1 MSLFTRFEL
10 DRIRDEIK
18 EECLTLPGQRIMMAV
33 EPSFSPIEIRR
44 RRNRLEEAMDAQVRF
59 GAPMLEGTGDPESLL
74 NQASKG
80 RVLTAQELLQVL
92 KLIRTVR
99 TVREYENNL
108 KEIPHEELHDL
119 FSTLIIHEALER
131 KIADIINDYGEVKD
145 SASPALKDIRRQLRS
160 ADQRIAEAVEQFRS
174 SHAESMV
181 DSIVTVRNGR
191 TVLLVRV
198 SDKNRFGGIVY
209 GDSQSHQASYIEP
222 SSLMRANN
230 RKLELQNEEEEE
242 IARILAV
249 ISQEVTAKA
258 EEELSNV
265 ETLAILDDLFAKASW
280 GVKNHACAANLNEEK
295 RFTIR
300 QARHPLISE
309 KDAVKNDYHLQD
321 PYHTL
326 LITGPNTGGKTVSM
340 KIFGLFTLMTYC
352 GMPVTAEEADIPF
365 FDRVF
370 ADIGDDQ
377 SVASSLSSF
386 SAHVEKQ
393 AEMLREATEHSL
405 ILLDEIGSGT
415 DPREGESL
423 AIAIL
428 NELRKRQAT
437 VIATTHYSRLK
448 AYGRRHDDILVATVE
463 FDFKTLRPT
472 YRYLEGI
479 TGESNALSVAERC
492 GLPSG
497 VISYARF
504 LKQQSKTDEEGMMER
519 LEKQLMEAEQKNR
532 KLEESLAKIKEY
544 QKTLEEEHARIAS
557 RREELL
563 DEARGEAEEIVEHA
577 REEADAILKDLRNSS
592 KSAKYHEL
600 LKQKT
605 QLDTINAAAAK
616 EVRSSPDDFREGD
629 TVELRSSGA
638 VARIVS
644 IRKKEIVI
652 LLNGREVKVKPAQIR
667 PSLKR
672 LPKEKAPEQQV
683 SSFTV
688 PDSVPME
695 CNLIGLYVDEARE
708 ELLDYMDSAK
718 LARLK
723 TFRIIHGDG
732 SGALRKMVQ
741 ELLAK
746 DSSVDSY
753 RYGMPNEG
761 GTGATVVTMK
771 D

>member
-10 DRIRDEIK
+10 DRIRDAMAN
-18 EECLTLPGQRIMMAV
+18 ECLSAPGKRLLDAC
-33 EPSFSPIEIRR
+33 EPSYEPIVIRR
-44 RRNRLEEAMDAQVRF
+44 DRNRLEEAMNAVLRF
-59 GAPMLEGTGDPESLL
+59 GSAPLEGLGDPQNLL
-74 NQASKG
+74 KQSSKG

-99 TVREYENNL
+99 AVVQYEDTI
-108 KEIPHEELHDL
+108 EEVAHPELHDL
-119 FSTLIIHEALER
+119 FSTLIVHEALE
-131 KIADIINDYGEVKD
+131 KTISNAINDYGEVKD
-145 SASPALKDIRRQLRS
+145 SASLALQELRSQLRS
-160 ADQRIAEAVEQFRS
+160 ADQHIAEAVEQFRR
-174 SHAESMV
+174 SHADSMV

-191 TVLLVRV
+191 TVLLVKV

-222 SSLMRANN
+222 ASLMRANN
-230 RKLELQNEEEEE
+230 RKLELQNAEEEE
-242 IARILAV
+242 IARILAAV
-249 ISQEVTAKA
+249 SQAVSAQA
-258 EEELSNV
+258 EAEQANV
-265 ETLAILDDLFAKASW
+265 ETLAILDAVFAKASW
-280 GVKNHACAANLNEEK
+280 GVRNHACAARLNEEK
-295 RFTIR
+295 RFSIQ
-300 QARHPLISE
+300 QARHPLIPE
-309 KDAVKNDYHLQD
+309 ADAVKNDYHLSD

-352 GMPVTAEEADIPF
+352 GMPVTAEEAEIPF

-393 AEMLREATEHSL
+393 AEMIREATEHSL

-448 AYGRRHDDILVATVE
+448 AYGRRHEDILVATVE
-463 FDFKTLRPT
+463 FDETTLRPT

-492 GLPSG
+492 GLPASI
-497 VISYARF
+497 VNYARF
-504 LKQQSKTDEEGMMER
+504 LKQQSKSEEDGLMER

-532 KLEESLAKIKEY
+532 KLEESLGKIKEY
-544 QKTLEEEHARIAS
+544 QKSLEAEHATIAN
-557 RREELL
+557 RREVLL
-563 DEARGEAEEIVEHA
+563 DEARNEAEAIVEHA
-577 REEADAILKDLRNSS
+577 REQADAILKDLRRTS

-600 LKQKT
+600 LKQKN
-605 QLDTINAAAAK
+605 QLNTITEPQN
-616 EVRSSPDDFREGD
+616 EMREESGEFRPGD

-638 VARIVS
+638 VARILE
-644 IRKKEIVI
+644 IRKKDIVI
-652 LLNGREVKVKPAQIR
+652 QLNGREVKVKASQIR

-672 LPKEKAPEQQV
+672 LPKEQQLQQAV
-683 SSFTV
+683 SSFSA
-688 PDSVPME
+688 PESISME
-695 CNLIGLYVDEARE
+695 CNLIGLHVDEAKE
-708 ELLDYMDSAK
+708 EFLDYMDAAK
-718 LARLK
+718 LAHLK
-723 TFRIIHGDG
+723 SFRIIHGDG
-732 SGALRKMVQ
+732 SGALRRMVQ

-746 DSSVDSY
+746 DRSVDSY